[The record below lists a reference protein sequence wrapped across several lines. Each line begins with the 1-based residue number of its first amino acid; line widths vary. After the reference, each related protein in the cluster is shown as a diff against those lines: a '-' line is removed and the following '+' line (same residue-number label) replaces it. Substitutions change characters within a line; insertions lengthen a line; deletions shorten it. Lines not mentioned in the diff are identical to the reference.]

1 MWNEH
6 FGIAVVELMAAGLIT
21 IAHDSGG
28 PKMDIIQPGMTGY
41 LANTAE
47 EYTNQL
53 NYVFN
58 NLETFEKLKQKARD
72 SVMQYSDE
80 KFEENFH
87 LAFSTLL
94 D

>member
-1 MWNEH
+1 VKFDHLLQLCSTATVGIHSMWNEH

-47 EYTNQL
+47 EYTN
-53 NYVFN
+53 
-58 NLETFEKLKQKARD
+58 
-72 SVMQYSDE
+72 
-80 KFEENFH
+80 
-87 LAFSTLL
+87 
-94 D
+94 

>member
-47 EYTNQL
+47 EYTN
-53 NYVFN
+53 
-58 NLETFEKLKQKARD
+58 
-72 SVMQYSDE
+72 
-80 KFEENFH
+80 
-87 LAFSTLL
+87 
-94 D
+94 